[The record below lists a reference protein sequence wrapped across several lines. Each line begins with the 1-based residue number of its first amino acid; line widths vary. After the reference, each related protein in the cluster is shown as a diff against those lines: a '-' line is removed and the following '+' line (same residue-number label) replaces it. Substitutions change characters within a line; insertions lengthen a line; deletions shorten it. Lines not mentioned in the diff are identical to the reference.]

1 LGGRPILTSVR
12 ILIVDDFEPWK
23 RFLFSFLQQYPEWQI
38 ICEASDGEDA
48 IEKSRELQP
57 DLILLDIG
65 LPGLNGIEA
74 AQQIRIIAPHSRIL
88 FFSENSCPDIM
99 REAFRVGGHGYVVKS
114 DAASDLVPA
123 LEAVMANKQFVGRRF
138 QPQDLSNSD

>member
-1 LGGRPILTSVR
+1 
-12 ILIVDDFEPWK
+12 VDDFEPWR
-23 RFLFSFLQQYPEWQI
+23 RFLFSFLQQYPAWQI
-38 ICEASDGEDA
+38 ICEASDGLEA

-74 AQQIRIIAPHSRIL
+74 AQQIRIIAPCSRIL

-99 REAFRVGGHGYVVKS
+99 RKALTVGGYGYVVKS
-114 DAASDLVPA
+114 DAASELVPA
-123 LEAVMANKQFVGRRF
+123 LESVMANKQFVGRRF
-138 QPQDLSNSD
+138 RPEDLSNSD